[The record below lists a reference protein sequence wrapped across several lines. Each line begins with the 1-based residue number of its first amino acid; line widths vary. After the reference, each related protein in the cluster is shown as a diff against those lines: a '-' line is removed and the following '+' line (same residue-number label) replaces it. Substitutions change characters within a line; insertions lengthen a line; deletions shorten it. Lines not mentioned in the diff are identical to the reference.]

1 MAANSRLSKLSE
13 KDDECIFTWKLFT
26 GWDYMIGNEETA
38 HNRISSIILGFKE
51 ALLEEAERMKDKQ
64 KCDLAPTT
72 AVSFTETI
80 VLYDCLRFV
89 LQLENSDFKGVCQFE
104 HGMDVGQFGVGG
116 NFCSRQIHWFG
127 SWINIMEKIRN
138 HSCHD
143 AHRNVFSDCL
153 RSVGRIGKLPPKN
166 NSSGTT
172 CQVIKKKNK
181 LY

>member
-64 KCDLAPTT
+64 KCDLSLETAAA

-80 VLYDCLRFV
+80 VIILECLFFV
-89 LQLENSDFKGVCQFE
+89 LQLENSHSKGVRQSQY
-104 HGMDVGQFGVGG
+104 GMDVRQLGVRGDFRSGQVHRFGG
-116 NFCSRQIHWFG
+116 
-127 SWINIMEKIRN
+127 
-138 HSCHD
+138 
-143 AHRNVFSDCL
+143 
-153 RSVGRIGKLPPKN
+153 
-166 NSSGTT
+166 
-172 CQVIKKKNK
+172 
-181 LY
+181 